1 MTQKIERFMQ
11 TKLSFDLGKN
21 EGYTPSSLR
30 GRSIVVI
37 RRAGGRAGRQAGR
50 QMDNI
55 LTAYKSFKIHQLQ
68 F

>member
-37 RRAGGRAGRQAGR
+37 RQAGGRVGG
-50 QMDNI
+50 
-55 LTAYKSFKIHQLQ
+55 
-68 F
+68 